1 MMAMAIN
8 WNQKQMSSPTKW
20 ALPPAFMRA
29 VKMGNSI
36 EELVSE
42 FAEYWMPPF
51 ENLSHI
57 YVPIEDCCGLWYLMI
72 ASIADKQLFHMDPY
86 FEKQNVDPRQEIIA
100 NMWQAI
106 AQMSQSPN
114 FPANFL
120 ADKFNEDMWTVSDPF
135 GHLGIGFCQHTAV
148 YVLDWMDSEKPM
160 HTNAS
165 FGHKEEVKRM
175 SLAMK
180 LLLGEHNSLK
190 SKLQYDSA
198 QAWSTK
204 RYA

>member
-1 MMAMAIN
+1 
-8 WNQKQMSSPTKW
+8 TKW

-42 FAEYWMPPF
+42 FAEYWMPSF

-72 ASIADKQLFHMDPY
+72 ASIADKKLFHIDPY
-86 FEKQNVDPRQEIIA
+86 FEKQNVDPRQETIQ
-100 NMWQAI
+100 NMAI

-120 ADKFNEDMWTVSDPF
+120 ADKFNED
-135 GHLGIGFCQHTAV
+135 IQHTAV
-148 YVLDWMDSEKPM
+148 YVLDWMHSEKPL
-160 HTNAS
+160 HTNAY
-165 FGHKEEVKRM
+165 FGHKEEVIRM
-175 SLAMK
+175 GLAMK

-190 SKLQYDSA
+190 SKLEYDSA
-198 QAWSTK
+198 QAWITK